1 LLVLTAVVIAV
12 SIVSIVSTARD
23 GRREATQQ
31 TEHLQA
37 TAQVIASLSS
47 EGAAQ
52 RDPGKAFAAIRA
64 IGAMPEVLYARIET
78 AEGGLL
84 AETGQGVR
92 LSSDVRATGAGGGSI
107 LAALRSRTVEVS
119 SPVVYARQPVGKVVL
134 LGRLDGVAGRLRSSL
149 LIGFMAALAAGGL
162 ALIVSA
168 RLQRR
173 ITSPVLALTDAMAR
187 VRTDH
192 DYTRPVAIEADGEV
206 GDLVDGFNA
215 MLGQIRDRDSAIA
228 DHMASLEQTVAERTA
243 DLSAAR
249 DAADAAN
256 SAKSDFL
263 ATMSHEIRT
272 PMNGIMVMAEMLAA
286 SEVPPR
292 QRRFAEVIAKSGSSL
307 LAIINDILDF
317 SKIEAGKLDL
327 EAAPLDP
334 SEIADDV
341 CSLFWERARSKG
353 VDLAAY
359 VDPAVPAVIEADAV
373 RLRQVVGNLINNAIK
388 FTETG
393 GVFVEMTAP
402 APNRLRVAV
411 HDTGIGIAQDKLG
424 GLFSAFTQA
433 DQSTTRRFGGTGLG
447 LAICKRLVETMG
459 GQVMVRSQVGKGSV
473 FGFDIPVTVLA
484 AAEPWP
490 RLEGAVALTVSE
502 PSTRTAMRRYLN
514 RAGLTLAAD
523 GQPPALTIA
532 TSAVAP
538 AQSDKSGPVIVV
550 GEYGDAAPAQ
560 LLREGRADAVLIQP
574 FRRRELEDILH
585 AWAAGQPL
593 AEAVEQRVETERG
606 SLPSFAGARVL
617 VADDSAVNR
626 EVALEAL
633 SRLNITAQVAC
644 DGRQAV
650 DAVAAERFDLV
661 LMDGSMPE
669 LDGYEATRQIRR
681 REAEAGAPRLPV
693 VALTAHVV
701 GAAAEAWREAGMDG
715 VLHKP
720 FTLASLAQV
729 LGGFLTASREAP
741 SKASAAQAAAAPAA
755 PPPSDLLDPVVQ
767 AELADMAAAGRA
779 DFVSRVRALYRD
791 NAPNAAA
798 AVAEYAA
805 AGDALETARAAHSLK
820 SMSLNIGARAVAEL
834 AGKIEAACHAGAR
847 IVQTTTHELQS
858 VLTATLA
865 ALDGEASP
873 AQADPE
879 LALVA
884 DLAKAAERGEFRL
897 MYQRQVDRGG
907 QEITG
912 VEALLRWR
920 HPTRGEVSPA
930 EFIPI
935 AERHG
940 LMRPITQWVL
950 AKAIEET
957 ATLPGLSVGV
967 NASAVEFAD
976 PHFVSDISA
985 VLARTGFDP
994 TRLEI
999 EITETSILN
1008 DGEVVRSSIARL
1020 HELGVRIA
1028 LDDFGVGYSSLSH
1041 LRMFPFDKL
1050 KIDRAFITDCI
1061 ADVASATL
1069 VHAVVSVGRALG
1081 MKVVAEGIETEE
1093 QQKFLKVAG
1102 VHAMQGYLFGR
1113 PEPINALRAALGA
1126 EPAALSSW
1134 SSEPRTLPS
1143 ADHRR
1148 KWAP

>member
-1 LLVLTAVVIAV
+1 MMTKSDSRQAKKKSLKYKLTLLVVIAISIAV
-12 SIVSIVSTARD
+12 SIVTAVSTARD
-23 GRREATQQ
+23 SRREAAQQ
-31 TEHLQA
+31 TEHLEA
-37 TAQVIASLSS
+37 VAKVIASLSG

-52 RDPGKAFAAIRA
+52 RDPGRAFTAIRA

-84 AETGQGVR
+84 AETGEGVR
-92 LSSDVRATGAGGGSI
+92 LDSDVKATNGKSAPF
-107 LAALRSRTVEVS
+107 LATLSSRTVEVS
-119 SPVVYARQPVGKVVL
+119 APIVYARKPVGRVVL
-134 LGRLDGVAGRLRSSL
+134 LGRLDGVAGRLGSSL
-149 LIGFMAALAAGGL
+149 LIGLVAALTAAGL
-162 ALIVSA
+162 ALMVA
-168 RLQRR
+168 WRLQRG
-173 ITSPVLALTDAMAR
+173 ISGPILALTDAMAK
-187 VRTDH
+187 VQADH
-192 DYTRPVAIEADGEV
+192 DYQRTADIAADDEV
-206 GDLVDGFNA
+206 GDLVTGFNA
-215 MLGQIRDRDSAIA
+215 MLGQIRDRDTAIA
-228 DHMASLEQTVAERTA
+228 RHMAGLEQTVAERTA
-243 DLSAAR
+243 DLSAAK

-286 SEVPPR
+286 GDVPPR

-353 VDLAAY
+353 LDLAAY

-402 APNRLRVAV
+402 AHDRLRVAV

-473 FGFDIPVTVLA
+473 FGFEIPVTVLTA
-484 AAEPWP
+484 AKPWP
-490 RLEGAVALTVSE
+490 KLDGAVSVAIPE
-502 PSTRTAMRRYLN
+502 PSTRTAMRRYLD
-514 RAGLTLAAD
+514 RAGLTVVD
-523 GQPPALTIA
+523 GPGVLTVTVPGTTPALADKA
-532 TSAVAP
+532 T
-538 AQSDKSGPVIVV
+538 PVICV
-550 GEYGDAAPAQ
+550 GEYGDGAPAQ
-560 LLREGRADAVLIQP
+560 LQREGRADAVLVQP
-574 FRRRELEDILH
+574 FRRRDLEDMLR
-585 AWAAGQPL
+585 AWTAGRPL
-593 AEAVEQRVETERG
+593 AEAVEQRVETERA

-617 VADDSAVNR
+617 IADDSAVNR

-650 DAVAAERFDLV
+650 DAVLAERFDLV

-669 LDGYEATRQIRR
+669 MDGYEATRTIRR
-681 REAEAGAPRLPV
+681 HEAETGGQRLPV

-701 GAAAEAWREAGMDG
+701 GAAAEAWREADMDG

-720 FTLASLAQV
+720 FTLALLAQT
-729 LGGFLTASREAP
+729 LGGFLTARGVAEAP
-741 SKASAAQAAAAPAA
+741 AAAPAVAA
-755 PPPSDLLDPVVQ
+755 PASDLLDPVVQ
-767 AELADMAAAGRA
+767 GELAAMAAAGRA
-779 DFVSRVRALYRD
+779 DFVARVRTLYRD
-791 NAPNAAA
+791 NAPAAA
-798 AVAEYAA
+798 AMVAEQAA
-805 AGDALETARAAHSLK
+805 AGDAVEAARAAHALK

-834 AGKIEAACHAGAR
+834 AARIEAAGHAGAR
-847 IVQTTTHELQS
+847 IEQSAAHELQS
-858 VLTATLA
+858 VLAATLA
-865 ALDGEASP
+865 VLDGEP
-873 AQADPE
+873 APVEADPE

-884 DLAKAAERGEFRL
+884 DLVHAAGRGEFYM
-897 MYQRQVDRGG
+897 MYQRQVSRDGHDL
-907 QEITG
+907 TG

-920 HPTRGEVSPA
+920 HPVRGEVSPA
-930 EFIPI
+930 DFIPV

-950 AKAIEET
+950 AKAMEET
-957 ATLPGLSVGV
+957 AGLEGLSVGV
-967 NASAVEFAD
+967 NASAVEFGD
-976 PHFVSDISA
+976 PHFVSDIA
-985 VLARTGFDP
+985 ALLARNGFDP
-994 TRLEI
+994 ARLEI
-999 EITETSILN
+999 EITETAILN

-1050 KIDRAFITDCI
+1050 KIDRAFITDCT
-1061 ADVASATL
+1061 AGVAAATL

-1081 MKVVAEGIETEE
+1081 MKVVAEGVETPE
-1093 QQKFLKVAG
+1093 QQTFLKLAG
-1102 VHAMQGYLFGR
+1102 VHALQGYLFGR
-1113 PEPINALRAALGA
+1113 PERIEDLRDYVARDRT
-1126 EPAALSSW
+1126 PAAM
-1134 SSEPRTLPS
+1134 S
-1143 ADHRR
+1143 A
-1148 KWAP
+1148 